1 MIGRLK
7 TYYRNL
13 SLADKIRYS
22 YAVVL
27 IPMLVIIVICVL
39 NLYLNNARYKD
50 MIESAVVAGEF
61 SLDFKEDFD
70 YETYLLV
77 VENKTVEESNVYSL
91 LDDAERIV
99 SDLTGLADSNEDTT
113 RLSSA
118 DQYLENLRKYIERIE
133 LNLATGNRYEENMM
147 IWENDVQ
154 IVTALLSETL
164 NEYIYYEIRDIQ
176 SARDQIQR
184 NTLLIISLTSVATIL
199 LLIVTLVFS
208 YIIPRSITR
217 PIYDIRDVTKQV
229 ADGNLDVR
237 THIEYGDEVRELGE
251 SLNVMIERIGELLD
265 QVTMEQVRLRHAELE
280 LLQAQINPHFLY
292 NTLDTIV
299 WLAETG
305 EQARVVSMVGSLSK
319 FFRTSLNQGKDN
331 ITIGEELQHAGS
343 YLEIQQVRYQD
354 ILSYEISV
362 PKELWGYMIPKIT
375 IQPLVEN
382 ALYHGI
388 KNKRGMGTIRITGRK
403 DTDCFYIDVED
414 DGIGMSSERLAKIRD
429 RISHLE
435 ADSSEI
441 FGLYNVNERIRLRAG
456 DEYGISIESSYGNGT
471 VVTIKLPYVVSDS
484 ELVTK

>member
-1 MIGRLK
+1 MSLIGRLK
-7 TYYRNL
+7 SYYRNL

-27 IPMLVIIVICVL
+27 IPMLVIIVICVT
-39 NLYLNNARYKD
+39 NLYLNNARYKY

-77 VENKTVEESNVYSL
+77 VENKTVEESSVYSL
-91 LDDAERIV
+91 LDEAERIV
-99 SDLTGLADSNEDTT
+99 GDLVDLADSDEDTT

-118 DQYLENLRKYIERIE
+118 NQYLENLHKYIERIE

-176 SARDQIQR
+176 SARDHIQK

-208 YIIPRSITR
+208 YVIPRSITR
-217 PIYDIRDVTKQV
+217 PIYEIRDVTRQV

-251 SLNVMIERIGELLD
+251 ALNVMIERIGDLLD
-265 QVTMEQVRLRHAELE
+265 QVTVEQVRLRHAELE

-354 ILSYEISV
+354 ILSYEIDV
-362 PKELWGYMIPKIT
+362 PNDLWGYMIPKIT

-388 KNKRGMGTIRITGRK
+388 KNKRGMGTIRISGRK
-403 DTDCFYIDVED
+403 GEDCFYIDVAD
-414 DGIGMSSERLAKIRD
+414 DGIGMSEDRLAQIRD
-429 RISHLE
+429 RINRSDP
-435 ADSSEI
+435 DSNEI

-456 DEYGISIESSYGNGT
+456 DGYGISIESSYGNGT
-471 VVTIKLPYVVSDS
+471 VVTVKLPYVVHGD
-484 ELVTK
+484 